1 MNRLKLYKVEA
12 EFLDLL
18 REIEPKVSLL
28 KERRPFLGILIK
40 LDEFNYLAPL
50 TSPKIKHKSMKNS
63 EDFIKIDSG
72 NYGAIN
78 LNNMIPVPELKYD
91 EININEEKDEAY
103 KILLQNQLTWCN
115 KNKENI
121 LKKASILRDKKLN
134 NKLREDLDKRVCDF
148 KKLEKF
154 IISI

>member
-1 MNRLKLYKVEA
+1 MNRLKLYKA
-12 EFLDLL
+12 ETDFLDLL
-18 REIEPKVSLL
+18 RETEPKVSLL
-28 KERRPFLGILIK
+28 KKRRPFLGILIK

-78 LNNMIPVPELKYD
+78 LNNMIPVPELKYN
-91 EININEEKDEAY
+91 EININEENDEAY

-121 LKKASILRDKKLN
+121 LKKASILREKKLN
-134 NKLREDLDKRVCDF
+134 NKLREELDKRVCDF
-148 KKLEKF
+148 KKMEKF

>member
-63 EDFIKIDSG
+63 EDFIKIDRG
-72 NYGAIN
+72 NYGEIN

-103 KILLQNQLTWCN
+103 KILL
-115 KNKENI
+115 
-121 LKKASILRDKKLN
+121 
-134 NKLREDLDKRVCDF
+134 
-148 KKLEKF
+148 
-154 IISI
+154 

>member
-1 MNRLKLYKVEA
+1 MSYHKVENKKAVCPTIKWRIKKLGYPNFFNEHWNGEGMNRLKLYKVEA

-91 EININEEKDEAY
+91 EKY
-103 KILLQNQLTWCN
+103 
-115 KNKENI
+115 
-121 LKKASILRDKKLN
+121 
-134 NKLREDLDKRVCDF
+134 
-148 KKLEKF
+148 
-154 IISI
+154 